1 MKKYYIAS
9 LASIL
14 LLICTFLLGI
24 KLNQIT
30 YNNNKKE
37 AEEIL
42 RMAHNMLEEKN
53 YKKSLSNL
61 LNGKFATR
69 LNKTSENSIE
79 KVTNTINF
87 EDNIISDMDIIGIL
101 IIPKLH
107 VEAPIKEGTSQE
119 VMKTSIG
126 HFIESDYWNGN
137 VSFASHN
144 SGTSAHYFEKINTLN
159 MNDEIDY
166 VTKIGTKKYK
176 VESIRQIE
184 STDWSM
190 VVGNGNQSKFNKNTI
205 TLITCISG
213 KPNYRLCVRGIE
225 I

>member
-42 RMAHNMLEEKN
+42 RKAHNMLEEKN
-53 YKKSLSNL
+53 YKKGLSNF
-61 LNGKFATR
+61 LNGKFATK
-69 LNKTSENSIE
+69 LNKTSENSID
-79 KVTNTINF
+79 KVTNNINF
-87 EDNIISDMDIIGIL
+87 EDNIISDMNIIGIL
-101 IIPKLH
+101 VIPKLH

-166 VTKIGTKKYK
+166 VTKIGTKRYK

-190 VVGNGNQSKFNKNTI
+190 VVGNSNQSKINKNTI